1 MMTLFRK
8 LREACKRARLNR
20 RLERE
25 RSHLPYCLKKSG
37 IRMEDLIPLSDDE
50 YDRLVADLESK
61 VNRMKADEPEF
72 STHDVRM
79 PNGGVMYNYTLR
91 NILAWREIVDSM
103 KDRARDAYY
112 LKNRPCEKCGGHNTV
127 YFCFRS
133 SKQSWRESCGR
144 EGYMLICPDCLTILN
159 FVHYLMN

>member
-1 MMTLFRK
+1 MKSLIHK
-8 LREACKRARLNR
+8 LIASCKRARLNR
-20 RLERE
+20 RLEWQ

-37 IRMEDLIPLSDDE
+37 IQMEDLIPIPNDE
-50 YDRLVADLESK
+50 YDILVSDLESK
-61 VNRMKADEPEF
+61 VNLTKADEPEF
-72 STHDVRM
+72 STGDVHM
-79 PNGGVMYNYTLR
+79 PDGAVMQGYPLR

-112 LKNRPCEKCGGHNTV
+112 VKNRPCDKCGGHNTV

-133 SKQSWRESCGR
+133 SKQSWRELCGR

-159 FVHYLMN
+159 FVQYLMN